1 MRQKKEN
8 LLEYTLKKEM
18 LRKSLDIIFPE
29 IIQKSKKINQKSP
42 LFVVYADLINEIKK
56 FKATDELEY
65 AIGFYFCLILGEDYQ
80 KIVKNEILLE
90 STITAMMNEKN
101 WDTGDLPYD
110 VCIFFSYTFLNELF
124 KDIAIDIHLLNKA
137 PNTLEYLKNLRNE
150 II

>member
-18 LRKSLDIIFPE
+18 LRKSLDHILPE
-29 IIQKSKKINQKSP
+29 IIQKSKKVNQKSP
-42 LFVVYADLINEIKK
+42 LFIVYADLINEIKK
-56 FKATDELEY
+56 FKTTDELEY

-80 KIVKNEILLE
+80 KIVTNELLLE
-90 STITAMMNEKN
+90 STISAMMNEKN
-101 WDTGDLPYD
+101 WDIGDLPYD

>member
-18 LRKSLDIIFPE
+18 LKKSLEVIYPE
-29 IIQKSKKINQKSP
+29 IIQKSKKINNKSP
-42 LFVVYADLINEIKK
+42 LFIVYGDLINSIKH

-65 AIGFYFCLILGEDYQ
+65 PLGFYFCLILGEDYN

-110 VCIFFSYTFLNELF
+110 VCIYFSYTFLNELF

-137 PNTLEYLKNLRNE
+137 SNTVEYLKNLRNE

>member
-8 LLEYTLKKEM
+8 LLEYNLKKSM
-18 LRKSLDIIFPE
+18 FATSLDIIYPE
-29 IIQKSKKINQKSP
+29 IIQKSKKVNQKSP
-42 LFVVYADLINEIKK
+42 LFIVYADLINAIKK
-56 FKATDELEY
+56 FKTTNELEY
-65 AIGFYFCLILGEDYQ
+65 SIGFYFCLLLGDDYQ

-90 STITAMMNEKN
+90 STLTAMRNEKN
-101 WDTGDLPYD
+101 WDTGNLPYD

-137 PNTLEYLKNLRNE
+137 PNTVEYLKNLRNE

>member
-8 LLEYTLKKEM
+8 LLEYNLKKSM
-18 LRKSLDIIFPE
+18 FATSLDIIYPE
-29 IIQKSKKINQKSP
+29 IIQKSKKVNQKSP
-42 LFVVYADLINEIKK
+42 LFIIYADLINAIKK
-56 FKATDELEY
+56 FKTTNELEY
-65 AIGFYFCLILGEDYQ
+65 SIGFYFCLLLGDDYQ

-90 STITAMMNEKN
+90 STLTAMRNEKN
-101 WDTGDLPYD
+101 WDTGNLPYD

-137 PNTLEYLKNLRNE
+137 PNTVEYLKNLRNE